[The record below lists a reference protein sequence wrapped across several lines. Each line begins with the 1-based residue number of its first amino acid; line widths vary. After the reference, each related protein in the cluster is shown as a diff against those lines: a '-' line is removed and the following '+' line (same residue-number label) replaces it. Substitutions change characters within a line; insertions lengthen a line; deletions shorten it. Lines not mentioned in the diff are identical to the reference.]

1 MLSDTEIARLARP
14 RPIEA
19 LAGSLGLS
27 PDEFEPYGRD
37 KAKVGL
43 SPARQAR
50 GRLVLVTATSGT
62 PAGSGKT
69 TVSVALADGL
79 ARLGQRAALALRE
92 PSLGP
97 CFGMKG
103 GATGGGY
110 AQVVPSTS
118 INLHFTGDFHAI
130 TSANNLLAALVDNA
144 RHHGAVSL
152 KEVLW
157 RRVLDVNDRA
167 LRQMV
172 SGLGGT
178 VNGVPAETGFDITA
192 ASEIMAA
199 LCLADGEADLR
210 ARLDRLLLGVHADGR
225 PYICADLGATGALM
239 ALLVDAQK
247 PNLVQTLEG
256 TPAFVHGGPFAN
268 IAHGCNSLA
277 ATRAALACADWA
289 VTEAGFGSDLGAEK
303 FFNIKCRQAKLAPAA
318 CVLVTSLKALRW
330 HGGVELSDAGHGNA
344 DALRQGLA
352 NLGRHLDNLF
362 AFGQRVVVALNR
374 FAGDEDDE
382 IALVRAYTQEKG
394 ARFAVCEGYAKGG
407 EGALE
412 LAQAVMDAASDTPAA
427 PAYSYPLDA
436 PLEDKLDALCRR
448 VYGGAGVELSAR
460 ARADLAQ
467 LEAFGCEQLPVCVAK
482 TPFSFSHD
490 AKLRGAPEGFVL
502 PIERLY
508 ANAGAG
514 FVVAMAGSVLRMPG
528 LPRQPQ
534 AFAIDVSGGEVSGL
548 A

>member
-27 PDEFEPYGRD
+27 PEEFEPYGRD

-43 SPARQAR
+43 SAARQAH

-172 SGLGGT
+172 SGLGGPA
-178 VNGVPAETGFDITA
+178 NGVPAETGFDITA

-210 ARLDRLLLGVHADGR
+210 ARLDRLLLGVRADGR
-225 PYICADLGATGALM
+225 PYTCAELGATGALM

-330 HGGVELSDAGHGNA
+330 HGGVELSDAGLGNA

-382 IALVRAYTQEKG
+382 IALVRDYAQEKG

-407 EGALE
+407 EGAVE
-412 LAQAVMDAASDTPAA
+412 LAQAVMDAASGAPAA

-436 PLEDKLDALCRR
+436 PLEEKLGALCRR

-467 LEAFGCEQLPVCVAK
+467 LKAFGCEQLPVCVAK

-514 FVVAMAGSVLRMPG
+514 FLVAMAGSVLRMPG

-534 AFAIDVSGGEVSGL
+534 AFAIDVSSGEVSGL

>member
-43 SPARQAR
+43 SLARQPH

-152 KEVLW
+152 KQVLW

-172 SGLGGT
+172 SGLGGPA
-178 VNGVPAETGFDITA
+178 NGVPAETGFDITA

-210 ARLDRLLLGVHADGR
+210 ARLDRLLLGVRADGR
-225 PYICADLGATGALM
+225 PYTCAELGATGALM

-344 DALRQGLA
+344 DALSQGLA

-382 IALVRAYTQEKG
+382 IALVRGYAQEKG

-407 EGALE
+407 EGAVE
-412 LAQAVMDAASDTPAA
+412 LAQAVMDAASSAPAA

-436 PLEDKLDALCRR
+436 PLEEKLGALCRR
-448 VYGGAGVELSAR
+448 VYRGAGVELSAR

-467 LEAFGCEQLPVCVAK
+467 LKAFGCEQLPVCVAK

-548 A
+548 P

>member
-436 PLEDKLDALCRR
+436 PLEDKLDALSRR